1 MGDGVVGDGVVG
13 DGAVGDGVAV
23 GALVGASVGV
33 VGALVGALVGASVV
47 ANKPGADVRG
57 RRSGGFGGDWRGRL
71 DGATWWLCYCPGE
84 RKVSDHSACIQS
96 KYESNTPDGAPNRVK
111 QEGSA
116 TTRNSTE
123 DSRQRGK
130 LLRYYPGRKKV
141 SDQCVH

>member
-1 MGDGVVGDGVVG
+1 MGGGVVGDGAVG

-33 VGALVGALVGASVV
+33 VGALVGASVGASVV

-84 RKVSDHSACIQS
+84 RKVSD
-96 KYESNTPDGAPNRVK
+96 
-111 QEGSA
+111 
-116 TTRNSTE
+116 
-123 DSRQRGK
+123 
-130 LLRYYPGRKKV
+130 
-141 SDQCVH
+141 QCVHSKQIRIEHT

>member
-1 MGDGVVGDGVVG
+1 MGGGVVGDGAVG

-71 DGATWWLCYCPGE
+71 GGATWWLCYCPG
-84 RKVSDHSACIQS
+84 
-96 KYESNTPDGAPNRVK
+96 
-111 QEGSA
+111 
-116 TTRNSTE
+116 
-123 DSRQRGK
+123 
-130 LLRYYPGRKKV
+130 GRKV
-141 SDQCVH
+141 SDQCVHSKQIRIEHT